1 MVIHRHRRRPRSN
14 KQGDRAMKLTFAGQI
29 GLFTAFAMS
38 LAGCSSV
45 GPVVTDV
52 TKSGENTLTIEKCY
66 VTVSLVGYSSVEDC
80 RKSSF
85 KVQQ

>member
-1 MVIHRHRRRPRSN
+1 MVIRLRRRPRSN
-14 KQGDRAMKLTFAGQI
+14 KQGDKAMKGTLAGQF
-29 GLFTAFAMS
+29 GLLTVFAAS

-66 VTVSLVGYSSVEDC
+66 VTVSLVGYSAVEDC
-80 RKSSF
+80 RKSTF

>member
-1 MVIHRHRRRPRSN
+1 
-14 KQGDRAMKLTFAGQI
+14 MKLRFARQL
-29 GLFTAFAMS
+29 GLITALALS
-38 LAGCSSV
+38 LVGCSSA
-45 GPVVTDV
+45 GPFVTDV

-80 RKSSF
+80 RRSTF